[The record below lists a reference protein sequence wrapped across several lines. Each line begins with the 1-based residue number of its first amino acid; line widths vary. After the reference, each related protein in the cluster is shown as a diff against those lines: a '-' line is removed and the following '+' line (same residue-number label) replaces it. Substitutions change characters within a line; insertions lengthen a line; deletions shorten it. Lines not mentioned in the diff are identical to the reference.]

1 MKRTDPEADLSAPD
15 PGITTAAFATLA
27 AGYLERWPVRLAAVA
42 PDGKRRFARRWW
54 GGRDPASRRQMMAFV
69 VQEALRWGEPT
80 ITYAEGGDLFWA
92 VPLMH
97 NAALRGGIVA
107 AIHEDTLF
115 PDGGPTPIADLKHA
129 CTDLRRRAERA
140 NLTNA
145 ALLEVRRWQYAREQE
160 RAELLQDSKSR
171 QTLGVRQLYLEAEPR
186 LMAAVRRGDQ
196 PGARAV
202 LNQILTQ
209 LLGLAG
215 ERFALV
221 RSFCLEL
228 VATMGRTA
236 VEAGGDADT
245 LLGAGH
251 RGLAQLA
258 EAESLEA
265 LAPIL
270 HAALDEIVRSM
281 QQHAHATHGI
291 VIANALAYMREHL
304 AEPLSRDAVAEAMC
318 LSPSHFSRLFK
329 QETGKPF
336 GEVLA
341 RLRVDQAAELLARTD
356 LSAAQVARACGFH
369 DPSYFSKVFTRLLGV
384 SPRAY
389 RANRVGR
396 SGH

>member
-1 MKRTDPEADLSAPD
+1 MANSGREAGSRAEG
-15 PGITTAAFATLA
+15 PGLTAAGFARLA
-27 AGYLERWPVRLAAVA
+27 AEYLERWPVRLAAVS
-42 PDGKRRFARRWW
+42 PDGRRRYARRWW
-54 GGRDPASRRQMMAFV
+54 SGRDPAARREMMAFV

-97 NAALRGGIVA
+97 NAVLRGGVVA
-107 AIHEDTLF
+107 AIHEDALF
-115 PDGGPTPIADLKHA
+115 PGGGPAPIVELKQA
-129 CTDLRRRAERA
+129 CTDLRQRAERA

-145 ALLEVRRWQYAREQE
+145 ALLEARRWQYVREQE
-160 RAELLQDSKSR
+160 RAELLQGSKTR

-209 LLGLAG
+209 LLGIAG

-281 QQHAHATHGI
+281 QRHARSTHGI

-304 AEPLSRDAVAEAMC
+304 AKPLSRDAVAEAMC

-329 QETGKPF
+329 QETGKSF

-369 DPSYFSKVFTRLLGV
+369 EASYFSKVFARQLGV
-384 SPRAY
+384 GPRDY
-389 RANRVGR
+389 RATRVGL